1 MLNKLR
7 NFIEQKRDS
16 QNYFWKFFILIKDS
30 LWRFIQPFKRL
41 DVSFYSESFF
51 SYLRKEN
58 SFANIDTY
66 CVFVGH
72 GRSGSTLVHALLD
85 AHPQIVISNELSF
98 SGFFNLMMF
107 NKNLIFSMILERN
120 KAFVRRGQVG
130 RGGYIYHV
138 PNQWQGKTKEI
149 KIIGDKDQIKAA
161 NKIYTDQS
169 LVDRIKR
176 RLNIK
181 VKLIHVI
188 RNPFDA
194 MSSLFLARGGNLI
207 DIIKHYFLL
216 MDKIR
221 FIKEKYHPDFIEVYH
236 EELIKNPSSVLKKLN
251 SFLGVRAAPKYLDDC
266 RSIIWSKPN
275 RSRYKIQWPPELIE
289 MVQKKINDYA
299 FLKHYSYEN

>member
-1 MLNKLR
+1 MLNKSR
-7 NFIEQKRDS
+7 NFIEQKRS
-16 QNYFWKFFILIKDS
+16 SPNYFWQALILIKDFFWFAPRIIKRWEAWGLFKALVFS
-30 LWRFIQPFKRL
+30 LK
-41 DVSFYSESFF
+41 
-51 SYLRKEN
+51 N
-58 SFANIDTY
+58 SDYFVQVDT
-66 CVFVGH
+66 CCIFVGH

-85 AHPQIVISNELSF
+85 AHPQITISNELSF
-98 SGFFNLMMF
+98 SGFFNLMML
-107 NKNLIFSMILERN
+107 NKNLIFSLILERN

-161 NKIYTDQS
+161 NKIYADQS

-221 FIKEKYHPDFIEVYH
+221 FSKEKYHSDFIEVCH
-236 EELIKNPSSVLKKLN
+236 EELIKDPCSVLKKLS
-251 SFLGVRAAPKYLDDC
+251 SFLGVGAAPQYLDDC

-275 RSRYKIQWPPELIE
+275 RSRYKVSIWVGDFPRLQAITS
-289 MVQKKINDYA
+289 V
-299 FLKHYSYEN
+299 